1 MIKRLAGSLTLIA
14 GVMLLLGL
22 PLVVGA
28 ASNVGSERFLGLML
42 AALVACC
49 SAIVLACGAQY
60 LVWRHGTPSQS
71 PQAEGA
77 RTAGRDR

>member
-1 MIKRLAGSLTLIA
+1 MIKRLAGYLTLIA